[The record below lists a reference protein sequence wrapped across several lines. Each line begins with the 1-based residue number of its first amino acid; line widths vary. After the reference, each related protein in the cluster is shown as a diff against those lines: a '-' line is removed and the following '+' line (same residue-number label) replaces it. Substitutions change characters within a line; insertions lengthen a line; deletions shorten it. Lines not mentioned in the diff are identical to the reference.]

1 MKSKMKRLFS
11 VALVTA
17 TLFAIAIPINADNYE
32 PLDSTYK
39 SLRLA
44 YSPERLAA
52 GGPDV
57 YLYQNADVIMMD
69 YSATDTNQQWLFE
82 TTPNGTMLLNRK
94 GAGQGLALNV
104 NNDNL
109 NANVH
114 TWQDNSPA
122 DYVVTRCDGGSAS
135 IGGVWTPVN
144 GLVLNLHSGYL
155 RLYVPNPGTAWTSVK
170 WSYDTY
176 TNFAEYRA

>member
-1 MKSKMKRLFS
+1 MKSKIKRLFS

-17 TLFAIAIPINADNYE
+17 ALFAIATPINAQTRA
-32 PLDSTYK
+32 STYK

-44 YSPERLAA
+44 FSPERLAA

-57 YLYQNADVIMMD
+57 WLYQNADVIMMD
-69 YSATDTNQQWLFE
+69 YSATDTNQQWSF
-82 TTPNGTMLLNRK
+82 TSTPNGVMLLNRK
-94 GAGQGLALNV
+94 GASQGLALNV

-144 GLVLNLHSGYL
+144 GLQLSKHSGTL
-155 RLYVPNPGTAWTSVK
+155 RLYVPSPGAAWTSVK
-170 WSYDTY
+170 WSYSTY
-176 TNFAEYRA
+176 TNFAEYPA